1 MSIETFQD
9 KFQAARALVAAIP
22 DTLTEPAQVV
32 DAMEW
37 ADALRTVCDML
48 TSACKDY
55 TRDRMV
61 SAGRP
66 GAYYGWRPQE
76 VWKAPHVDVIMSAC
90 KAHLIPVSEVL
101 KVDTAKI
108 KKHGELARLCEVSF
122 RKTYGLIEVEQAEKT
137 EPVTMAD
144 VPY

>member
-1 MSIETFQD
+1 MSIETFQE

-22 DTLTEPAQVV
+22 DTLTDPAQVV

-37 ADALRTVCDML
+37 ADAMKTVCDIL
-48 TSACKDY
+48 TSACKDF
-55 TRDRMV
+55 TRDRTV
-61 SAGRP
+61 PAGRP
-66 GAYYGWRPQE
+66 GAFYGWRPQE
-76 VWKAPHVDVIMSAC
+76 VWKAPHVDVILAAC
-90 KAHLIPVSEVL
+90 RSHQIPVADVL

-108 KKHGELARLCEVSF
+108 KRHDDLARLCEVSI